1 MIREEIN
8 DIMDSRQS
16 DFERISDKVWEFAE
30 TSFLEIRSA
39 KIQADYMEKRGFE
52 IIMPAAGMESG
63 LVAHWGTEEP
73 VILPNFLSEVR
84 PFTQDS

>member
-8 DIMDSRQS
+8 DIIERRQS
-16 DFERISDKVWEFAE
+16 DFEKISDKVWEFAE

-52 IIMPAAGMESG
+52 ITMPAAGMDSG
-63 LVAHWGTEEP
+63 LVAHWGTKEP
-73 VILPNFLSEVR
+73 VIAFWVNWMR
-84 PFTQDS
+84 CQT